1 MRTNRLLTRF
11 SLGCS
16 LLCLSVSAGTAG
28 SIFLTGHDPD
38 YHAYAGFNNAVGAQH
53 INQAAI
59 SYILDPAANSFAASG
74 IHPFLFVEGG
84 IVPPEGHANGENGL
98 IASGYQP
105 GIDFET
111 HNASDLSSQ
120 LALLGTKYSGI
131 VVGSDFGG
139 ITTQSELD
147 ILNAQNS
154 TIIAFLNAGG
164 GLYAMAETTPS
175 NGLAS
180 TGLYGFLPFLVS
192 SVVPITQSETD
203 NQLTP
208 FGLSLG
214 LTNSD
219 INGNFSHNVFDSTG
233 GLSIVDTDP
242 AGEILSMAGRG
253 QINADTGLVPEPASI
268 GLFSAG
274 LVFALCLF
282 VGPGLPGCRRLF
294 RRRCPP
300 AFNS

>member
-1 MRTNRLLTRF
+1 MGGRTNRLLTRF
-11 SLGCS
+11 LLACILLG
-16 LLCLSVSAGTAG
+16 LSASTGTAG

-53 INQAAI
+53 INQAGI
-59 SYILDPAANSFAASG
+59 SYILDPTANPFAASG

-84 IVPPEGHANGENGL
+84 VAPPGGHVDGENGL

-105 GIDFET
+105 GVDFET
-111 HNASDLSSQ
+111 HNASDLASQ
-120 LALLGTKYSGI
+120 LGLLGTKYSGI

-139 ITTQSELD
+139 INTQSELD

-164 GLYAMAETTPS
+164 GLYAMAETPPPD
-175 NGLAS
+175 GLAS

-192 SVVPITQSETD
+192 SVVPITQAETG

-214 LTNSD
+214 LTNAD

-233 GLSIVDTDP
+233 GLSIVDADP

-253 QINADTGLVPEPASI
+253 EIDADTGLVPEPRSI
-268 GLFSAG
+268 GLFSAAM
-274 LVFALCLF
+274 LFAMCLWG
-282 VGPGLPGCRRLF
+282 VQAGKRSHR
-294 RRRCPP
+294 
-300 AFNS
+300 

>member
-1 MRTNRLLTRF
+1 MANRLLTR
-11 SLGCS
+11 CS
-16 LLCLSVSAGTAG
+16 LFCFAAFFAASPGLAG

-38 YHAYAGFNNAVGAQH
+38 YHAYAGFNNSAGAQH

-59 SYILDPAANSFAASG
+59 NYILDPSANSFAAAG
-74 IHPFLFVEGG
+74 IHEFLFVEGG
-84 IVPPEGHANGENGL
+84 IVPPGGHANGENGL

-111 HNASDLSSQ
+111 HNSSDLASQ
-120 LALLGTKYSGI
+120 LPLLGTKYSGI

-139 ITTQSELD
+139 INTQSELD
-147 ILNAQNS
+147 ILNAQDS
-154 TIIAFLNAGG
+154 TIIAFLNSGG
-164 GLYAMAETTPS
+164 GLYAMAETQPPD
-175 NGLAS
+175 GLAS

-192 SVVPITQSETD
+192 SVVPLEQTESG

-219 INGNFSHNVFDSTG
+219 INGNFSHNVFDGTG

-242 AGEILSMAGRG
+242 AGEMLSLAGRG
-253 QINADTGLVPEPASI
+253 EISADTGLVPEPRSS
-268 GLFSAG
+268 GLLIAG
-274 LVFALCLF
+274 LLFAAGLCRKRTRNRSL
-282 VGPGLPGCRRLF
+282 RE
-294 RRRCPP
+294 
-300 AFNS
+300 